1 MGKILYNPLYLMG
14 IPGLKTQFFGTALVP
29 FFLNWFAFS
38 NNLVAC
44 EVSHHAFFNFY
55 MSETNI
61 NFKHSLLLSNL
72 EFLFSQMNTVNKN
85 VDWFAVCL
93 IFEVGD
99 LERHTEELQ

>member
-1 MGKILYNPLYLMG
+1 MG
-14 IPGLKTQFFGTALVP
+14 IPGLKTEAVLWHRAGSTFPQLVRLLKQSRRLRSLASRVLQP
-29 FFLNWFAFS
+29 L
-38 NNLVAC
+38 
-44 EVSHHAFFNFY
+44 HY

-93 IFEVGD
+93 FFEVGD